1 MRCNTCVK
9 RRPIRFHPALNAK
22 VRPKTLVLYQ
32 KALLVFLGWC
42 ALHSVTLDEVEDID
56 DWLVEWSLDTNV
68 GISAFSRTIAAVELI
83 LPQAKG
89 RLLTAKSVL
98 KGMQLQH
105 KTKHHVPLMPNML
118 LVFAVMFGALRG
130 GPAASTLVL
139 QGSRGLRPSEALNV
153 RPEDIFLPPDGALN
167 EPTIISLGAKLGTK
181 VNRSQAIVL
190 HPGRDDR
197 AIEGARRLKLTTPEG
212 QNCSQMSYREYAQL
226 FVRVSAHLSLKE
238 RVTAHGPRP
247 GWATSELMKGTPQP
261 DIQAM
266 GRWAS
271 AESLRT
277 YLDAVSAAA
286 QRISDQNSIWKHLMA
301 DAALRFWSL
310 VPAW

>member
-22 VRPKTLVLYQ
+22 VRPKTLALYQ

-42 ALHSVTLDEVEDID
+42 ALHSVTLDDVEDID
-56 DWLVEWSLDTNV
+56 DWLVEWSLDTSV

-83 LPQAKG
+83 LPHAIG
-89 RLLTAKSVL
+89 RLPTAKSVL

-118 LVFAVMFGALRG
+118 LVFAVMLAALRG
-130 GPAASTLVL
+130 GRAASTLVL

-153 RPEDIFLPPDGALN
+153 RPGDIFLPPDGDLV
-167 EPTIISLGAKLGTK
+167 ISLGAKLGTK
-181 VNRSQAIVL
+181 VNRPQAIVV

-197 AIEGARRLKLTTPEG
+197 AIEAARRLTLTTPEG

-226 FVRVSAHLSLKE
+226 SVRVSTLLKLKE

-286 QRISDQNSIWKHLMA
+286 QRVADQNSIWKHLIA
-301 DAALRFWSL
+301 DAALRFWTL